1 MIEFADELLGREGR
15 LSAAVSRIYAQRLAA
30 RPELVEAMRRSN
42 RAKEVN
48 LGLRRLEAS

>member
-1 MIEFADELLGREGR
+1 MFTIYVNE
-15 LSAAVSRIYAQRLAA
+15 AAAFSLPTIYAQRLAA